1 MKEKSNN
8 RFVIN
13 ASVLLSLL
21 ANFPIIDIGLRRMD
35 NAPPEG
41 MPPLGEMHAPGSL
54 GFDLLAQLII
64 SFAFAFLLISL
75 LNKASRPFSIWKS
88 DSRKTFGLTTL
99 LYLLFNIVI
108 LAISSIWVGDISHI
122 VGSVITRGIL
132 LLISCIFLSNFIRLQ
147 ENKQHLFRENEAL
160 KQQNL
165 KSQIEVLRN
174 QLNPHFFFNTL
185 NTLSWLINEDT
196 EKSQLYLTRLS
207 SVLRSSLEMQKR
219 SLIPLT
225 KELELADAYMHLVS
239 IRYGVNVSFRITNN
253 AGDNWQL
260 PPMCVQLLI
269 ENAIK
274 HNVITSELPL
284 HISILIDPAD
294 QVLIFRND
302 IQEKIRKDSSGI
314 GLVNLDAR
322 FNLLSGKSIEINNQN
337 GTFEVRLPLIPVS

>member
-1 MKEKSNN
+1 M
-8 RFVIN
+8 
-13 ASVLLSLL
+13 SLL
-21 ANFPIIDIGLRRMD
+21 ANFPIIDIGLRRMGQK
-35 NAPPEG
+35 PPHNL
-41 MPPLGEMHAPGSL
+41 PPIGEMHAPGAL
-54 GFDLLAQLII
+54 GFDLLAQIII
-64 SFAFAFLLISL
+64 SFAFAFFLISL
-75 LNKASRPFSIWKS
+75 LNKASRPFNIRKS
-88 DSRKTFGLTTL
+88 GSLKTLAIVSFI
-99 LYLLFNIVI
+99 YIMFNITI
-108 LAISSIWVGDISHI
+108 LAVSSIWVGDISHI
-122 VGSVITRGIL
+122 VGSVLTRGIL

-147 ENKQHLFRENEAL
+147 ENKQLLFRENEAL

-185 NTLSWLINEDT
+185 NTLSWLINEDA

-219 SLIPLT
+219 SLIPLA

-239 IRYGVNVSFRITNN
+239 IRYGSNVSYTMTNN

-274 HNVITSELPL
+274 HNVITSDLPL

-302 IQEKIRKDSSGI
+302 IQEKIRKESSGI
-314 GLVNLDAR
+314 GLANLDER
-322 FNLLSGKSIEINNQN
+322 FKLLSGKSIEINNQN